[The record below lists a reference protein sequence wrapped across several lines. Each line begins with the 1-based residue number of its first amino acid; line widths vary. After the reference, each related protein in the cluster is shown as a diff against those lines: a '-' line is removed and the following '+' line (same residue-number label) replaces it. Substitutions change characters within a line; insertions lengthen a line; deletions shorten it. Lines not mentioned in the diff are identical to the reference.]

1 VKAHRELEG
10 AETMP
15 IDSSAINNHL
25 PEDWDGN
32 ERRRTCLIHHDTIQ
46 EIYNKLVSWKVFV
59 FVVLGA
65 AGFVGS
71 TNLWVQSSVK
81 ETKVEISAAFKDMK
95 SEVRESNAVLHRRIT
110 EGNDQRSEAIQKLNT
125 VMNDVDRKLNIL
137 DYRMT
142 QVEGQLSSRPLKSND
157 SKNP

>member
-1 VKAHRELEG
+1 
-10 AETMP
+10 MP
-15 IDSSAINNHL
+15 IDSSAINNHP

-32 ERRRTCLIHHDTIQ
+32 ERRRPCLIHHETIQ

-81 ETKVEISAAFKDMK
+81 DTKVEISAAFKDMK
-95 SEVRESNAVLHRRIT
+95 SEVKESNAVLHRRIT
-110 EGNDQRSEAIQKLNT
+110 EGNDQRTDAIQKLNT

-142 QVEGQLSSRPLKSND
+142 QVEGQLSSRPAKPNG

>member
-1 VKAHRELEG
+1 MVMQPDNSSTEEGTVK
-10 AETMP
+10 MP
-15 IDSSAINNHL
+15 IDSSAINNNP

-32 ERRRTCLIHHDTIQ
+32 ERRRTCLIHHETIQ
-46 EIYNKLVSWKVFV
+46 DIYNKLVSWKVFV

-81 ETKVEISAAFKDMK
+81 ETRTEISATFKDVK
-95 SEVRESNAVLHRRIT
+95 SEVKESNAILHRRIT
-110 EGNDQRSEAIQKLNT
+110 EGNDQRTEAIEKLNS
-125 VMNDVDRKLNIL
+125 VMHDVDRKLNVL

-142 QVEGQLSSRPLKSND
+142 MVEGQLKSA
-157 SKNP
+157 PP